1 LAQFRKSAV
10 REYAESIG
18 LAVLFALMLRAFVVE
33 AFQIPSQSMEPTLL
47 VGDHLFVNKF
57 VYGLRIPFTKYDLIR
72 FGEPERGDVV
82 VFIFPV
88 EEVSTE
94 AEMQSIMNSLGGYRI
109 HSDAFGYPESLAEID
124 QDDSVDDWGHPF
136 RYERLSP
143 AEYRLASAG
152 PDGVFDT
159 GDDITNANT
168 ALPAGH
174 TSCITPENTTE
185 AKDYIKRV
193 IGVGGDR
200 IRVEDNI
207 VYINDEPVEHEAL
220 PEQRDAFNRP
230 MVRAVERLGD
240 AEYVVQYYGAVDDFE
255 EITVRDGYIFVM
267 GDNRD
272 NSSDSR
278 CWGQV
283 PVENVKGEA
292 LFIFWSGGS
301 EHGFLGNRWNRML
314 NGVE

>member
-1 LAQFRKSAV
+1 
-10 REYAESIG
+10 
-18 LAVLFALMLRAFVVE
+18 
-33 AFQIPSQSMEPTLL
+33 
-47 VGDHLFVNKF
+47 
-57 VYGLRIPFTKYDLIR
+57 
-72 FGEPERGDVV
+72 
-82 VFIFPV
+82 
-88 EEVSTE
+88 
-94 AEMQSIMNSLGGYRI
+94 
-109 HSDAFGYPESLAEID
+109 
-124 QDDSVDDWGHPF
+124 
-136 RYERLSP
+136 
-143 AEYRLASAG
+143 
-152 PDGVFDT
+152 
-159 GDDITNANT
+159 
-168 ALPAGH
+168 
-174 TSCITPENTTE
+174 
-185 AKDYIKRV
+185 
-193 IGVGGDR
+193 
-200 IRVEDNI
+200 
-207 VYINDEPVEHEAL
+207 
-220 PEQRDAFNRP
+220 